1 MIIAL
6 GITASIF
13 LIMYYAFI
21 EMFLELRTMTAFVFL
36 LVLGGIAGLV
46 NATFIGFLME
56 PLTEYNN
63 LLMSLL
69 LMLWLDFMEKVYT
82 CFIKKIKK
90 KEK

>member
-21 EMFLELRTMTAFVFL
+21 EMFLELRTMTAFIFL

-46 NATFIGFLME
+46 NATFIASLME
-56 PLTEYNN
+56 SLTEYNN
-63 LLMSLL
+63 LLTSLI
-69 LMLWLDFMEKVYT
+69 LMLWLEFMEKVYT
-82 CFIKKIKK
+82 CFMKLIKK
-90 KEK
+90 KEN